1 MLWKQTF
8 LFKCMHLLKEMKERS
23 KATEKKNKKT
33 GVAKRN
39 KYLQCHVFQFMRA
52 CTPVLIHIT

>member
-1 MLWKQTF
+1 
-8 LFKCMHLLKEMKERS
+8 MHLLKEMKERS